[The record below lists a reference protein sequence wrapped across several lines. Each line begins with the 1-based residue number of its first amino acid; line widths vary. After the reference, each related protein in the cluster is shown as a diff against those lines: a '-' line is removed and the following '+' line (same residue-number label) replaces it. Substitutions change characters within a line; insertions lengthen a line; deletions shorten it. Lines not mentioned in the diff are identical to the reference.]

1 MKHAESYA
9 AIVQTPFGAVGIR
22 VQGEA
27 VSGLDFLPPGSA
39 EKPPENALAASA
51 AQQVQQYLTQPGF
64 HFDLPLQD
72 AGTAFQRTVWREIA
86 AIAPGMTATYGQIA
100 ARIGSAPRAVGQAC
114 GANPFPLITPC
125 HRVVAANG
133 GLGGF
138 SGQRDRTHF
147 LLDAKRWLLAH
158 EQAVVR

>member
-51 AQQVQQYLTQPGF
+51 TQQVQQYLTQPGF

-86 AIAPGMTATYGQIA
+86 AIAPGMTATYGQVA

-125 HRVVAANG
+125 HRVLAKAG
-133 GLGGF
+133 IGGF
-138 SGQRDRTHF
+138 AHAQDGW
-147 LLDAKRWLLAH
+147 LLNTKRWLLHH
-158 EQAVVR
+158 ESTR